1 VTRATERDT
10 DLLRY
15 YDNEGIKL
23 VRLSAKTKKCVD
35 AEWQIRQ
42 IPLEDVA
49 EWVRAGGDVGW
60 QCGEVSG
67 WIAAADLDCTEVR
80 QLAPRF
86 LPDTL
91 RGAKGKEPPSQYF
104 YRSVGLGFK
113 KFTDLDGSEMAS
125 IKASD
130 NGAGHQVAV
139 APSVHRAKGPYTF
152 VGGYN
157 PAAIAE
163 VGKEDLRKRM
173 GRLVAAALVARHLPA
188 SREEGGG
195 GRHDVALALAG
206 YMLRNKE
213 APQDVEQM
221 LVGAWAVRK
230 APRQAVE
237 DVRRSVRDT
246 AARLARDEPTTG
258 GRRLEELLPGVPKKL
273 SDFLGWER
281 ADMREQRRHYA
292 RTDLGNAERFVDAHR
307 DRVLWCPARKAFL
320 VWDGK
325 RYWWDERG
333 EVLKLAH
340 KAARGIFHE
349 AAHAEDEAEQKAI
362 AKWALASQN
371 ESRLNAMLSQAKPYL
386 AVGMEELDRDPWLVN
401 CQNGTLDLRA
411 GRLRPPDP
419 ADRITKIVPVE
430 YDTDAPCPRFRRFL
444 KETLV
449 DNAVIR
455 FVKRYAG
462 YTLTGVTRERI
473 LAILHGSGKNGKTT
487 LVELFHEVL
496 GDYARN
502 TDVET
507 LLIKKYQGVGN
518 DVAALKGARFVS
530 AAEVERGR
538 RLAESKV
545 KQLTGRD
552 TVTARFLFGENFDFK
567 PEFKLWLST
576 NNKPVIQGTDDA
588 IWDRLRLIPFT
599 QRFEG
604 EKADAKLADKLREE
618 RAGVFAWMVEGCL
631 EWQEHGLEEPDKVR
645 EATKQYREE
654 MDTLAAFIED
664 RCVLG
669 EGLIAPATPLY
680 KQYQLWCDDAGE
692 KPETQKMFGMRL
704 RDRGFENGKI
714 KRGPHRDLKGWFGIG
729 IRADHPGPDEPPN
742 SGRGTGR
749 TSAKAED
756 RPPSARPADD
766 RPRPRSSNFAGD
778 TSGGSQVAD
787 DSGPKNQDLTHRQT
801 REDEVSEKR
810 SASSA
815 SSASSAVGGP
825 AAGAEVS
832 ELLENPPEWLTKQLA
847 ECRKSPQRLLNPT
860 CSAIAVEVYGT
871 AARWQEVKPQL
882 EAHLKGAA

>member
-1 VTRATERDT
+1 MRRVAERDT
-10 DLLRY
+10 ALLRF
-15 YDNEGIKL
+15 YDDESIKL
-23 VRLSAKTKKCVD
+23 VRLSPKTKKCVD
-35 AEWQIRQ
+35 TAWHLREISLADA
-42 IPLEDVA
+42 I
-49 EWVRAGGDVGW
+49 EWVRKGGDVGW

-67 WIAAADLDCTEVR
+67 WIGASDLDCTEVR

-86 LPDTL
+86 LPETL
-91 RGAKGKEPPSQYF
+91 LGAKGQEAPSQYF

-113 KFTDLDGSEMAS
+113 KFTDLDGSELAS
-125 IKASD
+125 IKASN

-139 APSVHRAKGPYTF
+139 APSVHREKGPYHF

-157 PAAIAE
+157 PASIAN
-163 VGKEDLRKRM
+163 VGKEQLRKRM
-173 GRLVAAALVARHLPA
+173 GMLVAAALIARNLPR

-195 GRHDVALALAG
+195 GRHDLVLALAG
-206 YMLRNKE
+206 YMLRNGE
-213 APQDVEQM
+213 AEEDVEQM
-221 LVGAWAVRK
+221 LVAAWELRK
-230 APRQAVE
+230 ASRHALE
-237 DVRRSVRDT
+237 DVRRSVRAT
-246 AARLARDEPTTG
+246 AARLAHNEPATG
-258 GRRLEELLPGVPKKL
+258 GRKLEELIPGMAQKL

-281 ADMREQRRHYA
+281 ADMREQRRHYP
-292 RTDLGNAERFVDAHR
+292 RTDLGNAERFVDTHH
-307 DRVLWCPARKAFL
+307 DRVLWCPARKSFL
-320 VWDGK
+320 TWDEK
-325 RYWWDERG
+325 RYRWDERG

-340 KAARGIFHE
+340 KTARSIFHE
-349 AAHAEDEAEQKAI
+349 AAYAEDEAEQKNI
-362 AKWALASQN
+362 TKWALASQN
-371 ESRLNAMLSQAKPYL
+371 EGRINAMLSQAKPYL
-386 AVGMEELDRDPWLVN
+386 AVGMDELDRDPWLLN
-401 CQNGTLDLRA
+401 CQNGTLDLRT
-411 GRLRPPDP
+411 GRLKAPDP
-419 ADRITKIVPVE
+419 ADRITKIVPME
-430 YDTDAPCPRFRRFL
+430 YDPDAPRPRFMRFL
-444 KETLV
+444 KELLA
-449 DNAVIR
+449 DGALIR

-462 YTLTGVTRERI
+462 YTLTGVTRERL
-473 LAILHGSGKNGKTT
+473 LAILYGSGKNGKTT

-604 EKADAKLADKLREE
+604 ERADAKLADKLREE
-618 RAGVFAWMVEGCL
+618 CAGVFAWMVEGCL
-631 EWQEHGLEEPDKVR
+631 EWQEHGLEEPDKVT

-669 EGLIAPATPLY
+669 EGLVAPATPLY
-680 KQYQLWCDDAGE
+680 TQYRLWCDDAGE

-714 KRGPHRDLKGWFGIG
+714 KRGPHKDLKGWFGIG
-729 IRADHPGPDEPPN
+729 IRADHPDPDEPPN
-742 SGRGTGR
+742 GERGQGGAAPR
-749 TSAKAED
+749 RAD
-756 RPPSARPADD
+756 GPPSSSAADDGPRTETPGFAGTTPKWFEPADH
-766 RPRPRSSNFAGD
+766 
-778 TSGGSQVAD
+778 
-787 DSGPKNQDLTHRQT
+787 SGPKNQNLPHAKP
-801 REDEVSEKR
+801 REEEVSEKR

-815 SSASSAVGGP
+815 SSANGGAVDGP
-825 AAGAEVS
+825 YVS
-832 ELLENPPEWLTKQLA
+832 KLLEDPPGWLAKQLA
-847 ECRKSPQRLLNPT
+847 ACRKDPKRWINPT
-860 CSAIAVEVYGT
+860 ASAIAAKLYGS
-871 AARWQEVKPQL
+871 AGHWREVKPHL
-882 EAHLKGAA
+882 EAYLEERS